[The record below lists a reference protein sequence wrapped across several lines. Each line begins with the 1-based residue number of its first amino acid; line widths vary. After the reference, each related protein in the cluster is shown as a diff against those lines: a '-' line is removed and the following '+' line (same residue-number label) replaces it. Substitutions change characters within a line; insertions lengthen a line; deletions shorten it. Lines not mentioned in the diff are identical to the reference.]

1 MGEHMGQ
8 FYAQAD
14 NEDHCRR
21 SVVRRRPI
29 TIIGLTAD
37 GKTREFTGMVHS
49 VESGHTLHPGY
60 PLRVTML
67 DSN

>member
-1 MGEHMGQ
+1 MHKRTMKII
-8 FYAQAD
+8 A
-14 NEDHCRR
+14 
-21 SVVRRRPI
+21 VVPWLRPI